1 MNLECAI
8 TSEMIDIACQVKP
21 QDVCLVP
28 EKRQEVTTEGGLDV
42 LGQLKTVEAAV
53 KQLQS
58 SGIRVSL
65 FIDPDPQ
72 VLEAVRSIGVGVV
85 ELHTGRY
92 ADAKPEQMG
101 IELERIAQ
109 ASYYGHELGLR
120 VNAGHGL
127 NEANVIP
134 IAKIQTI
141 AELNIG
147 HAIVAQAIF
156 KGWKTAI
163 ADMKSLMLTA
173 RAQGQTWS

>member
-1 MNLECAI
+1 M
-8 TSEMIDIACQVKP
+8 
-21 QDVCLVP
+21 
-28 EKRQEVTTEGGLDV
+28 
-42 LGQLKTVEAAV
+42 
-53 KQLQS
+53 KQLQK
-58 SGIRVSL
+58 SGVRVSL

-72 VLEAVRSIGVGVV
+72 DLEAVRSIGVGVV

-92 ADAKPEQMG
+92 ADAKPEQIG

-109 ASYYGHELGLR
+109 AANYGHKLGLR

-163 ADMKSLMLTA
+163 ADMKSLMIAA
-173 RAQGQTWS
+173 RSEGQRWS

>member
-1 MNLECAI
+1 
-8 TSEMIDIACQVKP
+8 
-21 QDVCLVP
+21 
-28 EKRQEVTTEGGLDV
+28 
-42 LGQLKTVEAAV
+42 
-53 KQLQS
+53 
-58 SGIRVSL
+58 VSL
-65 FIDPDPQ
+65 FIDPDSE
-72 VLEAVRSIGVGVV
+72 VLEAVRSIGVSVV

-92 ADAKPEQMG
+92 ADATLEQMD
-101 IELERIAQ
+101 IELERIQKA
-109 ASYYGHELGLR
+109 AYYGHELGLR

-134 IAKIQTI
+134 IAKIPTI